1 MVCCGLKSSI
11 LSLREDEVR
20 QPPSFA
26 QFLIDSAEWC
36 DPIDFIAAWV
46 HFPYAFQI
54 ARSLLPKKMDGEAV
68 ILHLLV
74 VERLLWIIGVRGVVG
89 W

>member
-1 MVCCGLKSSI
+1 M
-11 LSLREDEVR
+11 
-20 QPPSFA
+20 
-26 QFLIDSAEWC
+26 
-36 DPIDFIAAWV
+36 
-46 HFPYAFQI
+46 
-54 ARSLLPKKMDGEAV
+54 PKKMDGEAV